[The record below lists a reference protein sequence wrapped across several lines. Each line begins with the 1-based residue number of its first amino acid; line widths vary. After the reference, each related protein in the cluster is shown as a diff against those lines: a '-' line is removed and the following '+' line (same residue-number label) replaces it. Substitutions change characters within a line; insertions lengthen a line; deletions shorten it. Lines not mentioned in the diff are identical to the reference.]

1 MIRLPR
7 TDRRMNT
14 EHQEI
19 RFGVIA
25 VKKGFVKPDQIV
37 YALNIQVSE
46 DLKSGQHRPI
56 GTILLDQEIITL
68 KQFEEVLQLVND
80 YDEMG
85 NKDETLADIS
95 SRL

>member
-1 MIRLPR
+1 M
-7 TDRRMNT
+7 DT
-14 EHQEI
+14 ENQEI

-37 YALNIQVSE
+37 YALSVQVSE

-68 KQFEEVLQLVND
+68 GQFEEVLKLIRD
-80 YDEMG
+80 YDDKGCSGEP
-85 NKDETLADIS
+85 LADIS
-95 SRL
+95 SML

>member
-1 MIRLPR
+1 MK
-7 TDRRMNT
+7 T
-14 EHQEI
+14 ESQEI

-37 YALNIQVSE
+37 YALNVQISE

-68 KQFEEVLQLVND
+68 EQFEEVLLSIKD
-80 YDEMG
+80 YDGEER
-85 NKDETLADIS
+85 KDDPLADIS
-95 SRL
+95 GSP